1 MDIKKLFQVLVVGGA
16 VLGLSTTGCGG
27 TSSNTDTSGGQQTGD
42 GGTGVHGW

>member
-1 MDIKKLFQVLVVGGA
+1 MDIKKLFQLLVVGGA

-27 TSSNTDTSGGQQTGD
+27 TSSSTDNSNGQLSGD